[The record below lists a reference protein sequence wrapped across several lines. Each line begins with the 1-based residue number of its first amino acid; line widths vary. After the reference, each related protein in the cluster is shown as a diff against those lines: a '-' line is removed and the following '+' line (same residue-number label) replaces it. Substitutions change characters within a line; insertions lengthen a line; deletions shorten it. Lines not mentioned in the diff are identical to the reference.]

1 MSDMDEITDET
12 IPPIPNHIDARA
24 KQYFLA
30 VIVIIV
36 IIMLLYAFM

>member
-1 MSDMDEITDET
+1 MDEITDET
-12 IPPIPNHIDARA
+12 IPPIPNPINARA

-36 IIMLLYAFM
+36 IVMLLYAFM